1 MSKWFV
7 FKQSCVQTI
16 VCLNNLVFLC
26 LNCLLRLGVCVRW
39 WWGDLCPGKNSRQP
53 LQLRLP
59 WVHYCSAFL
68 LQPHSLSFCVRNI
81 LLLFQIMF
89 QTQSPPWPWAGYHIR
104 RLTKKVEEE
113 EEVVVRRATCYEM
126 SSNNCL
132 CLLRLRLRRLGSLAQ
147 GGCQCQTR
155 EPWPVPPHQR
165 RSHARPRTLL
175 GSSRCPCIATGLV
188 TAHGHH
194 TQSNFT

>member
-1 MSKWFV
+1 MFDDGEVTFV
-7 FKQSCVQTI
+7 LARTAANHCSSA
-16 VCLNNLVFLC
+16 CLESTTAVLFFCNPTL
-26 LNCLLRLGVCVRW
+26 
-39 WWGDLCPGKNSRQP
+39 
-53 LQLRLP
+53 
-59 WVHYCSAFL
+59 
-68 LQPHSLSFCVRNI
+68 SLSVSAIFFYYFRLCSKHSRRHDHEQVI
-81 LLLFQIMF
+81 
-89 QTQSPPWPWAGYHIR
+89 TSEGWPR
-104 RLTKKVEEE
+104 RCRKRRW
-113 EEVVVRRATCYEM
+113 VVRRATCYEM

-165 RSHARPRTLL
+165 LRARPRTSLL